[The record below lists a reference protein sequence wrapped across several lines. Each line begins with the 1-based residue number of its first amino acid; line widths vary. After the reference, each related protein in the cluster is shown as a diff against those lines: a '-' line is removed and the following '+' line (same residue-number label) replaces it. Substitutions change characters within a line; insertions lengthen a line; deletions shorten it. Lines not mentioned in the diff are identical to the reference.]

1 MTQRSYCRRKVSVQ
15 NGLFLFPAAS
25 SFARTQRTD
34 FSRQGG
40 SPPTWQEAL
49 QSVIRNT
56 LTTALTPTINALSV
70 TGIVHIP
77 GMMTGQILAGQS
89 PFQAAAYQVLIFFL
103 IRFSYD

>member
-1 MTQRSYCRRKVSVQ
+1 LAALLVFPSFDGPILLHQRRRLS
-15 NGLFLFPAAS
+15 LRA
-25 SFARTQRTD
+25 
-34 FSRQGG
+34 
-40 SPPTWQEAL
+40 TWQEAL

-103 IRFSYD
+103 IASQACTTVQILMKLTQ